1 MVFPMNFMKS
11 LIALI
16 SLSLLLIVPKNA
28 ANRTDTN
35 LSLTELSIYF
45 KTGSS
50 KDLAK
55 YFDQAVHLTIN
66 GQQGDYSKNQAEY
79 ILKDFFIKYPP
90 NDFKVL
96 HQGENRGPT
105 LFFVGSYLTDSN
117 QFRILIKGT
126 NKDDLIKIFSLEIIK
141 IRI

>member
-1 MVFPMNFMKS
+1 MNFMKS
-11 LIALI
+11 LVALI
-16 SLSLLLIVPKNA
+16 SLSLLFFVPSGA
-28 ANRTDTN
+28 TNRTETN
-35 LSLTELSIYF
+35 LNLTELSVYF

-50 KDLAK
+50 KDLAR
-55 YFDQAVHLTIN
+55 YFDHAINLNIN
-66 GQQGDYSKNQAEY
+66 GQQGDYSKNQAEF

-90 NDFKVL
+90 DDFKVL

-105 LFFVGSYLTDSN
+105 MFFVGSYMTDSN

-126 NKDDLIKIFSLEIIK
+126 NKGDLIKIFSLEIIK

>member
-1 MVFPMNFMKS
+1 MKS

-16 SLSLLLIVPKNA
+16 SLSLLFFVPTGAN
-28 ANRTDTN
+28 NRTETN
-35 LSLTELSIYF
+35 LNLTELSVYF

-50 KDLAK
+50 KDLAR
-55 YFDQAVHLTIN
+55 YFDQAINLNIN
-66 GQQGDYSKNQAEY
+66 GRQGDYSKNQAEF

-90 NDFKVL
+90 DDFKVL

-105 LFFVGSYLTDSN
+105 MFFVGSYMTDSN

-126 NKDDLIKIFSLEIIK
+126 NKGDLIKIFSLEIIK